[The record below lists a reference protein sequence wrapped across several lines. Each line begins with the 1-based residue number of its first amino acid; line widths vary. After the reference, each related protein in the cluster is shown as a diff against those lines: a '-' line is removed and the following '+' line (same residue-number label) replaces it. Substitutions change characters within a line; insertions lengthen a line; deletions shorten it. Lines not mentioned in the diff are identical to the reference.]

1 MCPSVELLRQ
11 RSTTN
16 NFNHQKRLDKG
27 PLLGRLVLA
36 CMVNFLL

>member
-1 MCPSVELLRQ
+1 VELLRQ

-27 PLLGRLVLA
+27 PLLARLV
-36 CMVNFLL
+36 